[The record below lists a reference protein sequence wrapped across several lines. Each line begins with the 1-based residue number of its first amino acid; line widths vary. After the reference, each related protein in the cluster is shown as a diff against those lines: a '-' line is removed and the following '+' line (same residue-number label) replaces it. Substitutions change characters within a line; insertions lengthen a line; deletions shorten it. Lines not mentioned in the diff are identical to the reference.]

1 LYGFLAGLF
10 IRFPNVNIQLLP
22 LEAQREIE
30 QFVLSPVF
38 IPSLVGILIL
48 FLLVGLLVSLLKAF
62 GRSGLVKLIDQV
74 EVGVTPT
81 AQAGWS
87 AAKRYGWRLFFIS
100 LLLGLPGFV
109 LILFSILPL
118 LVLSPVLLLGFVN
131 IESNSLPWPA
141 LLGLLSAWIIPFC
154 CVGII
159 VGVFFGL
166 IKILAER
173 VCVIENRTVW
183 ESIRNGWKLLRE
195 QSGSVLVMWLI
206 LTLINAGLVIFF
218 FIPMF
223 GLIFVLLAPL
233 LAMLKIVPASLPL
246 FVISVYFIDIV
257 IIWIYWTATTS
268 VTESFFSSCWTL
280 AYRQWRGSG

>member
-1 LYGFLAGLF
+1 
-10 IRFPNVNIQLLP
+10 
-22 LEAQREIE
+22 
-30 QFVLSPVF
+30 
-38 IPSLVGILIL
+38 
-48 FLLVGLLVSLLKAF
+48 
-62 GRSGLVKLIDQV
+62 
-74 EVGVTPT
+74 
-81 AQAGWS
+81 
-87 AAKRYGWRLFFIS
+87 
-100 LLLGLPGFV
+100 
-109 LILFSILPL
+109 
-118 LVLSPVLLLGFVN
+118 
-131 IESNSLPWPA
+131 
-141 LLGLLSAWIIPFC
+141 
-154 CVGII
+154 
-159 VGVFFGL
+159 VFFGL